1 MYFKMITVKNQQQ
14 SEGLRGPNW
23 RECQFSFH
31 YPFCFVLF
39 FCPLNLFFIPRF
51 ATIVTSFLPHAVFVE
66 GPYACH
72 FPTDF
77 ESIFLS

>member
-14 SEGLRGPNW
+14 SEELQGPNW

-39 FCPLNLFFIPRF
+39 FVL
-51 ATIVTSFLPHAVFVE
+51 
-66 GPYACH
+66 
-72 FPTDF
+72 
-77 ESIFLS
+77 